1 MVIARKLKALLD
13 GERVLYHVLRH
24 HERFTS
30 QEIAQ
35 ALHVPGQML
44 AKVVMVKAKGKLRMA
59 VLPANF
65 LVDLTA
71 FAKAVGA
78 PDAGLA
84 TEGEFKS
91 RFPDCEVG
99 AMPPFGNLY
108 DVPVVVD
115 RSLAKD
121 KEIVFEAGNHH
132 EAIKIAYADFA
143 RLVEP
148 QVADIAQK

>member
-1 MVIARKLKALLD
+1 MVIARKLKTFLD
-13 GERVLYHVLRH
+13 EEKVAYHVLRH

-30 QEIAQ
+30 SEIAQ

-44 AKVVMVKAKGKLRMA
+44 AKVVMVKVKGKLQMA

-65 LVDLTA
+65 LVDLKS
-71 FAKAVGA
+71 FAKSVGA
-78 PDAGLA
+78 KEAELA
-84 TEGEFKS
+84 TEGEFKDT
-91 RFPDCEVG
+91 FPDCEVG

-115 RSLAKD
+115 RSLTAD

-132 EAIKIAYADFA
+132 EAIKLSYKDFA
-143 RLVEP
+143 RLVAP
-148 QVADIAQK
+148 QIADIAQK